1 METEL
6 LIDKINE
13 FTNNEYKFELKSAV
27 LDTSADFCVIEIYY
41 RDGILLEIQ
50 KKQEFETYMESILP
64 SRFKYEFKFV
74 KKFISEERI
83 FDDLKVFMK
92 RNFPSIFYKID
103 SVLLL
108 DDVYK
113 ISLIIDEI
121 TFEHAKKKRVNEKV
135 CEYFKSNFED
145 KNFDCELKIGQVFNA
160 EIQEDQEDF
169 EEDDSDMMSLRKI
182 EVSEIIEFVGEKIE
196 QTADYIKDKIGERK
210 NIIAMVKANAY
221 GVGDTLI
228 ANELQNMGIKNFGV
242 ACIDEAIRL
251 RNNNITG
258 MILVTSVLVDKEIES
273 AIEEDISISVSN
285 IQNIKDI
292 NEIAKQKN
300 KIAKIH
306 IKIDTGMTRL
316 GFSKDNIIINFTNIL
331 KYKNIEIEDYL
342 QKRINQIDEFILE
355 QEKQGKKVYV
365 LDAEAAIYM
374 IPINKYNK
382 DYDMFLKGNIGKDG
396 EEGQIEK
403 IKQKDE
409 NTIYLIK
416 RKGLNLNWQTPL
428 KVIEYIRE
436 NLKLTGEISIYEIY
450 Q

>member
-135 CEYFKSNFED
+135 CEGYVEVTY
-145 KNFDCELKIGQVFNA
+145 KN
-160 EIQEDQEDF
+160 
-169 EEDDSDMMSLRKI
+169 
-182 EVSEIIEFVGEKIE
+182 EKY
-196 QTADYIKDKIGERK
+196 TYSPYIKCG
-210 NIIAMVKANAY
+210 
-221 GVGDTLI
+221 
-228 ANELQNMGIKNFGV
+228 
-242 ACIDEAIRL
+242 
-251 RNNNITG
+251 
-258 MILVTSVLVDKEIES
+258 
-273 AIEEDISISVSN
+273 
-285 IQNIKDI
+285 
-292 NEIAKQKN
+292 
-300 KIAKIH
+300 
-306 IKIDTGMTRL
+306 
-316 GFSKDNIIINFTNIL
+316 
-331 KYKNIEIEDYL
+331 KYKTKN
-342 QKRINQIDEFILE
+342 
-355 QEKQGKKVYV
+355 
-365 LDAEAAIYM
+365 
-374 IPINKYNK
+374 
-382 DYDMFLKGNIGKDG
+382 
-396 EEGQIEK
+396 
-403 IKQKDE
+403 
-409 NTIYLIK
+409 
-416 RKGLNLNWQTPL
+416 
-428 KVIEYIRE
+428 
-436 NLKLTGEISIYEIY
+436 
-450 Q
+450 